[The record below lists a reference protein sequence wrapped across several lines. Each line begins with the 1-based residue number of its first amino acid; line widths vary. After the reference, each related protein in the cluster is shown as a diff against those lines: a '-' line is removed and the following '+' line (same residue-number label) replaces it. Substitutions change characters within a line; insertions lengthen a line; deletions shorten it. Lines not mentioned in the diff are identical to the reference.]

1 MMLVEVG
8 FVTYCPVEIY
18 VLLKSAPS
26 HCGVEY
32 VLQYPLHRAGSD
44 LVYALI
50 CVVPLS
56 LVLVISLFLEIG
68 YVLLLQDCTQV
79 NCKEE
84 RPICMMYC
92 LLVLVIVCYL
102 VK

>member
-1 MMLVEVG
+1 VESKI
-8 FVTYCPVEIY
+8 YCNIHYIELEVIWHMHW
-18 VLLKSAPS
+18 V
-26 HCGVEY
+26 
-32 VLQYPLHRAGSD
+32 
-44 LVYALI
+44 

-56 LVLVISLFLEIG
+56 LFIVISLFLEIG

-84 RPICMMYC
+84 RPICVMYC
-92 LLVLVIVCYL
+92 LLVLVIVCFL

>member
-1 MMLVEVG
+1 MFHCIELEVIW
-8 FVTYCPVEIY
+8 YM
-18 VLLKSAPS
+18 
-26 HCGVEY
+26 HW
-32 VLQYPLHRAGSD
+32 
-44 LVYALI
+44 I

-84 RPICMMYC
+84 RPICVMYC
-92 LLVLVIVCYL
+92 LLALVIVCYL